1 MHTVSAD
8 RLTDDKSGKGYYAV
22 EVALDPNDVKKS
34 RIDLQAGMPAEVI
47 VPTRP
52 RTLFEYLLG
61 PLRDEITRAFRER

>member
-1 MHTVSAD
+1 VQTVSAD
-8 RLTDDKSGKGYYAV
+8 RLTDDKSGQTYYAV
-22 EVALDPNDVKKS
+22 EVALDPNDVKNS
-34 RIDLQAGMPAEVI
+34 HVELQPGMPAEVI